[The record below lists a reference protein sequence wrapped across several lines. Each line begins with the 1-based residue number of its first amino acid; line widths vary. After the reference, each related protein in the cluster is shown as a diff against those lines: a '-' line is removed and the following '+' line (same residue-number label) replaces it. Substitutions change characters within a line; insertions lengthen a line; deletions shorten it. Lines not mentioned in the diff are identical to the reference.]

1 MSTSS
6 INSVGRE
13 VGDFVMGI
21 MKEWIQKLK
30 YTRPSGHEFEQEF
43 KKAPSDQATS
53 SQARQ
58 GLPGNSSK

>member
-30 YTRPSGHEFEQEF
+30 YTRPSGHEFEQELRTAQSISDL
-43 KKAPSDQATS
+43 APR
-53 SQARQ
+53 RQ
-58 GLPGNSSK
+58 GLPGSGSK